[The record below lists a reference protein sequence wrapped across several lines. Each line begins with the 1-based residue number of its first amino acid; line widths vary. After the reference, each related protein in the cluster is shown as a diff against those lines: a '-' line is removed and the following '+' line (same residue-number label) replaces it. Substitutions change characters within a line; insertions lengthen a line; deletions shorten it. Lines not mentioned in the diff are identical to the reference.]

1 MRLILSPFPPNY
13 ELPFLTFIKVS
24 THSFIPHFHF
34 LLIMSS
40 TVDSL
45 IDALKSLLLQDPE
58 DLMDDYEDFA
68 SLATNLRNF
77 SWRLTPP
84 QHEFLDS
91 VLALRD
97 QMIKDF
103 PFIMAVEESRCQ
115 RTIAAIFDEMW
126 LTKEGMRMYE
136 SNLAICFDQEE
147 DVDHQLTKLR
157 AEIDQ
162 LETKKRRLKEDI
174 KDDVARLLEK
184 RRALLELQDRMRT
197 HDRHASNVHGDLEIA
212 QECRNK
218 IQALWDSAREAA
230 DQA

>member
-1 MRLILSPFPPNY
+1 MA
-13 ELPFLTFIKVS
+13 
-24 THSFIPHFHF
+24 
-34 LLIMSS
+34 S

-103 PFIMAVEESRCQ
+103 PFISAVEESRCRSQ

-136 SNLAICFDQEE
+136 SNLAVSFDQED
-147 DVDHQLTKLR
+147 DVDHQLARLR
-157 AEIDQ
+157 GEVDQ
-162 LETKKRRLKEDI
+162 LEAKKRQLKGDI
-174 KDDVARLLEK
+174 KDDIAKLLMARYPKLY
-184 RRALLELQDRMRT
+184 
-197 HDRHASNVHGDLEIA
+197 NG
-212 QECRNK
+212 
-218 IQALWDSAREAA
+218 
-230 DQA
+230 